1 MKKEDEDD
9 EDTMKQSVLFMG
21 ERGHG
26 TRLVR
31 ACVRHAPALR
41 PHMKYNRDFSS
52 NYTGGSLSLSF
63 PRLFLPLPVFQI
75 PRYREASALILMRS
89 LRKSASVS

>member
-52 NYTGGSLSLSF
+52 NYTGGSLSLSLF
-63 PRLFLPLPVFQI
+63 HVCFFLFLF
-75 PRYREASALILMRS
+75 SRS
-89 LRKSASVS
+89 LGIAKQAR